1 MDFVCEFW
9 KSLYWLLKRN
19 RVFFFL
25 EELHNGFVDC
35 LAFAVGYGCS
45 AWHLG
50 AHKFVSTNL
59 PLSMVLFGILNWM
72 QNKQI
77 GVAKR

>member
-1 MDFVCEFW
+1 MI
-9 KSLYWLLKRN
+9 
-19 RVFFFL
+19 FFFL
-25 EELHNGFVDC
+25 EELHNRFVDC